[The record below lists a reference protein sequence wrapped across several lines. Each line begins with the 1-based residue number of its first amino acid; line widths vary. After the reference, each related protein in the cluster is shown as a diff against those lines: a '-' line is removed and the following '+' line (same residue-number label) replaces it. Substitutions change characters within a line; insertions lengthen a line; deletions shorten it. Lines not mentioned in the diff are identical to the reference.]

1 MLRFET
7 RTSIKLNL
15 LASVAGEWRAMRI
28 AVCDNTFEQHLTSE
42 LSYIKQWRFTKIK
55 TLEKAGI
62 LGLSKY
68 VQK

>member
-1 MLRFET
+1 
-7 RTSIKLNL
+7 
-15 LASVAGEWRAMRI
+15 MRI
-28 AVCDNTFEQHLTSE
+28 AVCDNAFEQHLTSE

-68 VQK
+68 VQKWTKVDFGKFEMHATI